1 MSDVKTT
8 VGAAPALNRTSRD
21 AELRAKITRRR
32 PWQAPSRLD
41 APEPPPGYKH
51 RWIRA
56 ESAGIQDRTNVAGR
70 LREGYELVRADEYP
84 DFHSSSPEDGRH
96 AGVISVGAL
105 LLARIPEETVED
117 GGISGNLRKQAAD
130 CETQLMRMIDG
141 SAGLGMREI
150 YVEAQ
155 TKRIVANGASSVTRR
170 ADTAKGPKTR
180 SQAWS
185 LRLTAWA
192 CCSLN
197 HAPRASRAS

>member
-1 MSDVKTT
+1 MSDVKPT

-105 LLARIPEETVED
+105 LLARIPEETVEERNAYYQQRAGD
-117 GGISGNLRKQAAD
+117 QLQAAD
-130 CETQLMRMIDG
+130 NEL
-141 SAGLGMREI
+141 L
-150 YVEAQ
+150 
-155 TKRIVANGASSVTRR
+155 KANAHSSMVIERPTRR
-170 ADTAKGPKTR
+170 
-180 SQAWS
+180 
-185 LRLTAWA
+185 
-192 CCSLN
+192 
-197 HAPRASRAS
+197 SRVSFGGSKDQ